1 MTSHLHDGDLGALL
15 PAHLR
20 EDPAFAAAIEAVRQ
34 PLRDAARAIP
44 NLLIF
49 ARLGGQP
56 PSSMLPPLRRLA
68 RAAGGLRPAET
79 ALLEQLAWQF
89 HVDFREAA
97 RTDAELA
104 GMVLRSIAWH
114 RVKGTPAGMTAA
126 LELCGFPGV
135 RIEEDGTGDFWATY
149 QLGLPEVPTEEAL
162 RRMVAVAREMQPV
175 RCRLWRVYNDLCDF
189 RPAVWS
195 GGAPDHAWGNAWWSR
210 YSGVGVPGVPGVDA
224 DHDLMASFGGRDA
237 LLAERYFTGR
247 VGWGMAALLCG
258 LIPYIDRPIWGRTR
272 WSDRHRLQSAFVL
285 GQLLSTRSD
294 PSRPRWRMAY
304 RAWAKSQA
312 VLAWPGPAPGSAPD
326 TMSDR
331 PAPSSL
337 WGRDGVWGEINSNYG
352 VPCVRRISGPAPRWS
367 EGRWSE
373 DAPRVEVLRILEQ
386 FHAALAARGERLAP
400 GGPDG
405 LMPGAG
411 MAALISGLIPY
422 IDRPFWGRTRWSEA
436 LPRRHGFSGAS
447 GFGTVSG
454 QRREEPAGWTGR
466 WIDAPWRRTRGWER
480 TQPAWRMFHS
490 HWARSQAAWGWTDAG
505 PDNGPNGGG
514 RDGVWG
520 DINSTYGVPCAVLS
534 GKPPRW
540 SEGRWSD
547 AAPGRTVVRIRR
559 QCRDSLSL
567 TAARVLESGRIQP
580 GTGVGGLCGV
590 QAARPRDRR
599 WEGPWAARPWLRWP
613 VYGRVTGVPLW
624 SELHEILHV
633 RMPGV
638 TRPPANLFGSAA

>member
-135 RIEEDGTGDFWATY
+135 RIEEDGTGEFWATY

-224 DHDLMASFGGRDA
+224 GHDLMASFGGRDA

-247 VGWGMAALLCG
+247 VGWGMAALLCAI
-258 LIPYIDRPIWGRTR
+258 IPYVDRPIWSRAR
-272 WSDRHRLQSAFVL
+272 WSERYRRQSAFVL
-285 GQLLSTRSD
+285 GQLLSARGEA
-294 PSRPRWRMAY
+294 SRPRWRMAY
-304 RAWAKSQA
+304 REWARSQA
-312 VLAWPGPAPGSAPD
+312 VPSWPGPASA
-326 TMSDR
+326 
-331 PAPSSL
+331 
-337 WGRDGVWGEINSNYG
+337 WGRDGVWGDINSNYS
-352 VPCVRRISGPAPRWS
+352 VPCARRITAPAPRWS
-367 EGRWSE
+367 ENRWSE

-405 LMPGAG
+405 VLPGAG

-422 IDRPFWGRTRWSEA
+422 IDRPFWGRTRWSDA

-447 GFGTVSG
+447 AFGTVSG

-466 WIDAPWRRTRGWER
+466 WSDAPWRVTLGWER
-480 TQPAWRMFHS
+480 TQPAWRMFPS

-520 DINSTYGVPCAVLS
+520 DINSNYGVPCAVLT

-547 AAPGRTVVRIRR
+547 AAPGRTVVRIRQ

-567 TAARVLESGRIQP
+567 TAARVCGDLTTGASPGATHAASSPRIR
-580 GTGVGGLCGV
+580 C
-590 QAARPRDRR
+590 RDWR
-599 WEGPWAARPWLRWP
+599 GPWDGRPWNLWLP
-613 VYGRVTGVPLW
+613 PARVTGVPLW
-624 SELHEILHV
+624 SELHGILHV
-633 RMPGV
+633 SMPGV